1 MATKD
6 LVNLGIAPDSGT
18 GDSARRGGE
27 KINTLFADIYTHF
40 GDNPVGNDPN
50 GAFYGYRRP
59 FFEHEYKV
67 GELHQTGRSNEVSFD
82 SESTPAAVLNTTW
95 GWGCTSNGR
104 LIDTDSDGIPDIYRD
119 NHFYFLSRGEM
130 VDAYINPVTSSAI
143 HLVLPLAVPGDKI
156 VVKDT
161 FNTWPGKTVNVWT
174 TPYEFVSENQLTEW
188 KLGSGELAPP
198 GNESMSITRASNNSV
213 HRCNF
218 KRVETDTTFG
228 DFAYSGD
235 AAGNSPVQFVN
246 TSLIELEFVY
256 IGHDFGWIVRSTYMN
271 QETWSGSV
279 SDLTTRALA
288 FDSDLDVGLYILTDS
303 DIAAPASIVKKQYG
317 EEDTRTRGGL
327 KLTTGDGNIV
337 VTTGPKVTLTSV
349 SDINGVV
356 RDYEALQAKFAL
368 SDNISV
374 NGNIAVGGVATV
386 GGSLTVE
393 GDFTVN
399 GTTTTVSA
407 QSLSIGDNFVY
418 LNGDDS
424 EGTGINVDL
433 GWAGGYNDGTY
444 RHAGLFRDAT
454 DGRFKVFDQYTP
466 EPDAAIDINTAHA
479 SFHLATFQAGTF
491 IGALTGNVTGNVS
504 GNAGTA
510 TKLATART
518 IGGVSFDG
526 SANINLPG
534 VNTAG
539 NQNTSGNAATAST
552 AATATTVT
560 LNGTVY
566 DDTESFTLKQA
577 DGTIVKTYIGLVAQ

>member
-40 GDNPVGNDPN
+40 GDNPVGNDPDS
-50 GAFYGYRRP
+50 AFYGYRRP
-59 FFEHEYKV
+59 FFEYEYKV

-82 SESTPAAVLNTTW
+82 SDSATPATFNTTW
-95 GWGCTSNGR
+95 GWGCNSNGV
-104 LIDTDSDGIPDIYRD
+104 LVDTDSDGIPDIYRD

-130 VDAYINPVTSSAI
+130 LDAYINSSTSNAI

-161 FNTWPGKTVNVWT
+161 FNTWPGKTVNIWT
-174 TPYEFVSENQLTEW
+174 TPYEFRSEDQLTEW
-188 KLGSGELAPP
+188 KVNTGYTSPP
-198 GNESMSITRASNNSV
+198 GNESMSITSAANNAVYRA
-213 HRCNF
+213 NF
-218 KRVETDTTFG
+218 KRVETSTTYG
-228 DFAYSGD
+228 NFAYGGSSTGV
-235 AAGNSPVQFVN
+235 SPITFVN
-246 TSLIELEFVY
+246 SSLIELEFVY
-256 IGHDFGWIVRSTYMN
+256 IGHDYGWVMRSTYMN

-303 DIAAPASIVKKQYG
+303 DIAAPASIVKKQTG
-317 EEDTRTRGGL
+317 EEDSRTRGGL

-349 SDINGVV
+349 SDVNGVV

-368 SDNISV
+368 SDDISV
-374 NGNIAVGGVATV
+374 NGNIEVGGTALI
-386 GGSLTVE
+386 GSHLTVQ

-407 QSLSIGDNFVY
+407 ESLSISDNFVY

-424 EGTGINVDL
+424 EGTGTNIDL

-466 EPDAAIDINTAHA
+466 EPDAAVDINTAHA

-539 NQNTSGNAATAST
+539 NQNTSGNAATASL
-552 AATATTVT
+552 ATTAST
-560 LNGTVY
+560 LTFSGTVY
-566 DDTESFTLKQA
+566 DSVESFTLKQA
-577 DGTIVKTYIGLVAQ
+577 DGTIVKTYLGLVAQ

>member
-40 GDNPVGNDPN
+40 GDNPVGNDPDS
-50 GAFYGYRRP
+50 AFYGYRRP

-67 GELHQTGRSNEVSFD
+67 GELHQTGRSNEVHFD
-82 SESTPAAVLNTTW
+82 SDSTTPAAFNTSW
-95 GWGCTSNGR
+95 GWGCNSNGN

-130 VDAYINPVTSSAI
+130 LDAYIDADTSQDI

-161 FNTWPGKTVNVWT
+161 FNTWPGKTVNIWT
-174 TPYEFVSENQLTEW
+174 TPYDFRSEEQLTEW
-188 KLGSGELAPP
+188 KQMSGNISPP
-198 GNESMSITRASNNSV
+198 GNESMSITSAANNAVYRANY
-213 HRCNF
+213 
-218 KRVETDTTFG
+218 KRVETSTTYG
-228 DFAYSGD
+228 NFAY
-235 AAGNSPVQFVN
+235 AGSSAGASPITFVN
-246 TSLIELEFVY
+246 SSLIELEFVY
-256 IGHDFGWIVRSTYMN
+256 IGHDYGWVMRSTYMN

-279 SDLTTRALA
+279 SDLTTRALQ
-288 FDSDLDVGLYILTDS
+288 FDSDLDVGMYILTDS
-303 DIAAPASIVKKQYG
+303 DIAAPAAIVKKQTG
-317 EEDTRTRGGL
+317 EEDSRVRGGL
-327 KLTTGDGNIV
+327 KLTTGDGNVV
-337 VTTGPKVTLTSV
+337 VTIGPKTTLEDI

-368 SDNISV
+368 SDSISI
-374 NGNIAVGGVATV
+374 NSNLAVGGTASV

-393 GDFTVN
+393 GDFTVT

-407 QSLSIGDNFVY
+407 ETLSISDNFVY

-424 EGTGINVDL
+424 EGTGSNVDL

-444 RHAGLFRDAT
+444 AHAGLFRDAT
-454 DGRFKVFDQYTP
+454 DGRFKVFKGYTP
-466 EPDAAIDINTAHA
+466 EPDSSVDINTSHA
-479 SFHLATFQAGTF
+479 SFAFADFQAANF
-491 IGALTGNVTGNVS
+491 YGALIGNVTGNIS

-534 VNTAG
+534 VNTTG
-539 NQNTSGNAATAST
+539 NQDTTGNAATATT
-552 AATATTVT
+552 ADTATTVT
-560 LNGTVY
+560 LNSTVY
-566 DDTESFTLKQA
+566 DDVESFTLKQA
-577 DGTIVKTYIGLVAQ
+577 DGTIVKTYIGLVEQ